1 MRWNA
6 WKRRWRRSEPK
17 RARCS
22 TSVVRVAVALAMLAW
37 AGLAWAQPCGGV
49 GQPLCP
55 PAAPSDP
62 VPPTPPSAPPAPV
75 PLVTPLVIE
84 IGVPKCALETPP
96 CFTVDVKLVP
106 IAP

>member
-1 MRWNA
+1 M
-6 WKRRWRRSEPK
+6 
-17 RARCS
+17 
-22 TSVVRVAVALAMLAW
+22 VRVAVALAMLAW
-37 AGLAWAQPCGGV
+37 AGVAWGQPCGGV

-62 VPPTPPSAPPAPV
+62 VQPAPPVTPPVPPPAPV
-75 PLVTPLVIE
+75 PVVTPLVIE